1 MSFLLTLMG
10 MKLRATRP
18 VEGSKITIVFNDAE
32 AKFMYEYF
40 DTSLDIANHNDNFPN
55 AIMLKGLMNKV
66 FNGMYKELKTSS
78 DMEHG
83 KYREFEVGGE
93 FSD

>member
-1 MSFLLTLMG
+1 MSFLLKLMG

-18 VEGSKITIVFNDAE
+18 VDGTKITVVFSEEE

-40 DTSLDIANHNDNFPN
+40 DTSLDIANYNDNMPN

-66 FNGMYKELKTSS
+66 FNGMYTEIQTQIAS
-78 DMEHG
+78 D
-83 KYREFEVGGE
+83 
-93 FSD
+93 SDGR

>member
-1 MSFLLTLMG
+1 MSFLLKLMG

-18 VEGSKITIVFNDAE
+18 VEGSKITVVFNDEE

-40 DTSLDIANHNDNFPN
+40 DTSLDIANYNDNIPN
-55 AIMLKGLMNKV
+55 ALMLKGLMNKV
-66 FNGMYKELKTSS
+66 FNGMYTELKTSS
-78 DMEHG
+78 DMENG

-93 FSD
+93 FSA

>member
-1 MSFLLTLMG
+1 MSFLLKLMG

-18 VEGSKITIVFNDAE
+18 VDGTKITVVFSEEE

-40 DTSLDIANHNDNFPN
+40 DTSLDIANYNDNMPN

-66 FNGMYKELKTSS
+66 FNGMYTEIQTQIAS
-78 DMEHG
+78 D
-83 KYREFEVGGE
+83 
-93 FSD
+93 SDGSEKIPRV